1 MERPFE
7 GLLGNNCELRILEF
21 LVPQNG
27 VDYNVSE
34 IAEEID
40 VTRQTVS
47 KVIKKFEQWEIV
59 KPTKTVRNSTYYT
72 INEKSPFV
80 ETIVQFNNRIIEKI
94 LGPEELYEIREYLKS
109 QAYNPP
115 TVGSEPVT
123 AGTWML
129 GQDFE
134 GRLRLEA
141 SPPVLNSQYTWWSVQ
156 ETKKSEPERQKMSEK
171 QLYPIAREVD
181 VT

>member
-1 MERPFE
+1 MQRPFE

-21 LVPQNG
+21 LVPQHG

-34 IAEEID
+34 LAEEID

-47 KVIKKFEQWEIV
+47 KVIKKFEQWELV

-94 LGPEELYEIREYLKS
+94 LGPEELYEIREYLES
-109 QAYNPP
+109 RAYNPP
-115 TVGSEPVT
+115 TVGFEPTT
-123 AGTWML
+123 AGTWRL
-129 GQDFE
+129 GQDSE

-141 SPPVLNSQYTWWSVQ
+141 SPPIVNLQKSWWGRQ
-156 ETKKSEPERQKMSEK
+156 EIKKPESEKQNISEK
-171 QLYPIAREVD
+171 QLYPIACGVD
-181 VT
+181 TT